1 MSRQGS
7 AAEAIGLSIGHVK
20 TILFRPF
27 DMARWVTLGF
37 IAWLAYLGENGYS
50 FRFPNPW
57 GGGNEDQM
65 RELGELLHEV
75 IVLPL

>member
-50 FRFPNPW
+50 FRFPNPR
-57 GGGNEDQM
+57 GN
-65 RELGELLHEV
+65 
-75 IVLPL
+75 